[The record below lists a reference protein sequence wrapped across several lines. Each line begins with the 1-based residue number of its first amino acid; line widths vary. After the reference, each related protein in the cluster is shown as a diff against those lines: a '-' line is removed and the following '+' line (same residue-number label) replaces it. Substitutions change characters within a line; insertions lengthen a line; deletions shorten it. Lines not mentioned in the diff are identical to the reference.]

1 MKIAIL
7 GVGRLGAYHAKIL
20 AAMPEVS
27 ELRVND
33 ADAGRAAAVATEL
46 GAKHAPS
53 IDAALDGADAA
64 VIVTPTGTHAELIL
78 RALDRGMSVFC
89 EKPIAL
95 DLESTKRVVDQVERK
110 NARVQ
115 IGFQRR
121 FDAGFQEARRRVRT
135 GALGTVY
142 SFHMTSR
149 DALPPP
155 DAYIQTSG
163 GQFVD
168 QLIHDFDVTRWMFGD
183 EVDEIYATGST
194 LGYPQ
199 YAQWGDVATSA
210 VIVKLRGGAVG
221 LLEAAR
227 HNEAGY
233 DIRVEVYGAK
243 DTIAVGL
250 DPRTPLVSVERDA
263 PRFKSPAYPTFFVRF
278 DAAYRAELAHFLR
291 FARGEA
297 ENPCTARDGME
308 ALRLGLAA
316 RRSLKERRP
325 IALNEIT

>member
-1 MKIAIL
+1 VKIAIL
-7 GVGRLGAYHAKIL
+7 GVGRLGAFHAKVL
-20 AAMPEVS
+20 S
-27 ELRVND
+27 ELPDVTELRIND
-33 ADAGRAAAVATEL
+33 ADPARAATLAREL
-46 GAKHAPS
+46 GAKHAAS
-53 IDAALDGADAA
+53 IDQALEAADAV
-64 VIVTPTGTHAELIL
+64 VIVTPTSTHADLIM
-78 RALDRGMSVFC
+78 AAIERGLAVFC

-95 DLESTKRVVDQVERK
+95 DLLSTQRVVEVVERMK
-110 NARVQ
+110 ARVQ

-121 FDAGFQEARRRVRT
+121 FDKGFQDARRRVRS
-135 GALGTVY
+135 GELGTVY

-155 DAYIQTSG
+155 DAYIETSG

-183 EVDEIYATGST
+183 EVDEVYASGST
-194 LGYPQ
+194 LGFPQ
-199 YAQWGDVATSA
+199 YAKWRDVATSA
-210 VIVKLRGGAVG
+210 VVLRLRGGAIG
-221 LLEAAR
+221 LLQAAR

-250 DPRTPLVSVERDA
+250 DPRTPVTSVEPDG
-263 PRFKSPAYPTFFVRF
+263 PKMKSPAYPTFFVRF

-297 ENPCTARDGME
+297 ENACTVRDGME

-316 RRSLKERRP
+316 RWSLQEHRP
-325 IALNEIT
+325 VALSEIA

>member
-1 MKIAIL
+1 MREL
-7 GVGRLGAYHAKIL
+7 PCVD
-20 AAMPEVS
+20 
-27 ELRVND
+27 ELRIND
-33 ADAGRAAAVATEL
+33 ADAPRAAALAKEL
-46 GAKHAPS
+46 GSKHATS
-53 IDAALDGADAA
+53 IDDALSGADAA
-64 VIVTPTGTHAELIL
+64 VIVTPTGTHAELID
-78 RALDRGMSVFC
+78 RALDKGLAVFC

-95 DLESTKRVVDQVERK
+95 DLESTKRVVDHVEK
-110 NARVQ
+110 AEGRVQ
-115 IGFQRR
+115 MGSERR
-121 FDAGFQEARRRVRT
+121 FDAGFQEARSRVR
-135 GALGTVY
+135 ARELGTVY

-183 EVDEIYATGST
+183 EVDEVYATGST

-210 VIVKLRGGAVG
+210 AVLKLRGGAVG
-221 LLEAAR
+221 LLQAAR

-250 DPRTPLVSVERDA
+250 DPRTPITSVERDA
-263 PRFKSPAYPTFFVRF
+263 PRFKHPAYPTFFVRF
-278 DAAYRAELAHFLR
+278 GDAYRAELAHFLK

-297 ENPCTARDGME
+297 QNACTARDGME
-308 ALRLGLAA
+308 ALRIGLAA
-316 RRSLKERRP
+316 RESLHQHRP
-325 IALNEIT
+325 VGLYEIA